1 MNRLPPKND
10 YEKKVLENVEEFGWH
25 CTSVSPEKDKESPR
39 FSYTVGLHT
48 SYQFPEFIIFGLD
61 SKVSHSILTGL
72 AEAAEAGEMYKLN
85 EPCDSLIEG
94 YQCVFV
100 EVPKNLYNDYVFSAL
115 WYYSGNS
122 FPLYQVVWPDR
133 EGSFPWHSSYINE
146 KGYEQPVL
154 GAHLA

>member
-10 YEKKVLENVEEFGWH
+10 YEKKVFENVETFGWH
-25 CTSVSPEKDKESPR
+25 CTSVSPEKGKESPR
-39 FSYTVGLHT
+39 FSYTVGLQT
-48 SYQFPEFIIFGLD
+48 SYQSPEFIIFGLD
-61 SKVSHSILTGL
+61 PKVSHSILSSL

-85 EPCDSLIEG
+85 ESCESLIEG
-94 YQCVFV
+94 YECVFV
-100 EVPKNLYNDYVFSAL
+100 EVPKHLYNDYVFSAL

-154 GAHLA
+154 GTHPA